1 MPGNV
6 GMSSGL
12 ITGLAIGLGGV
23 AVALL
28 GWIADHWGLMAS
40 MHAIPLLPLVAALLA
55 CGVRLPGRRRRE
67 D

>member
-1 MPGNV
+1 LMPGNV

-28 GWIADHWGLMAS
+28 
-40 MHAIPLLPLVAALLA
+40 A
-55 CGVRLPGRRRRE
+55 CGVRLPGRRGRE